1 MNVHEIYTQWVKVVL
16 YICKRGHFNMKQRW
30 ISLVAA
36 FVLIFSV
43 LVPMGA
49 SASTTETKN
58 PINEKL
64 GVPIVVYGGNLSADE
79 KEHVKTALRVAQ
91 ESEIDEITISGQDLA
106 KYIKDSNPN
115 SRMFSSAK
123 ITRQDAGKGLTISIV
138 TPDNITQV
146 TTEMYASAMLTAGI
160 EDAIVEIA
168 APKPVTGHSA
178 LVGIYKAYEVKT
190 GETLDIERTDVAN
203 DELSVATS
211 LAESA
216 GVSDEQVAELLTQIK
231 KAIAENKPATKEEVQ
246 KIVEDQL
253 AKLQINLSDTDRQ
266 LLVDLM
272 DRISNLNIDFGKLSS
287 QLSDLTATFDEK
299 FSAILEDE
307 GFWQSVKDFF
317 TKLIDTISSWFSKE

>member
-1 MNVHEIYTQWVKVVL
+1 
-16 YICKRGHFNMKQRW
+16 MKQKW

-36 FVLIFSV
+36 LVLMVTVFMPLGV
-43 LVPMGA
+43 
-49 SASTTETKN
+49 SAATTEQKN

-64 GVPIVVYGGNLSADE
+64 GVPIVVYGSNLSAEE
-79 KEHVKTALRVAQ
+79 KETVKTALRVDQ
-91 ESEIDEITISGQDLA
+91 ETEVDEITISGQDLA
-106 KYIKDSNPN
+106 KYIKDSNPS

-123 ITRQDAGKGLTISIV
+123 ITRQDEGKGLTISIV
-138 TPDNITQV
+138 TPANITQV
-146 TTEMYASAMLTAGI
+146 TSEMYASAMLTAGI

-216 GVSDEQVAELLTQIK
+216 GVTDAQVAELLTQIK

-246 KIVEDQL
+246 QIVEEQL
-253 AKLQINLSDTDRQ
+253 AKLQINLSDKDRQ

-272 DRISNLNIDFGKLSS
+272 NRISNLNIDFGKLSS
-287 QLSDLTATFDEK
+287 QLSDLTAKFDEK
-299 FSAILEDE
+299 FGAILEDE
-307 GFWQSVKDFF
+307 GFWQSVKNFF
-317 TKLIDTISSWFSKE
+317 TNLIDTISSWFKKEE

>member
-1 MNVHEIYTQWVKVVL
+1 MRKKWMAVI
-16 YICKRGHFNMKQRW
+16 
-30 ISLVAA
+30 AA
-36 FVLIFSV
+36 FALLISFVL
-43 LVPMGA
+43 PMGA
-49 SASTTETKN
+49 SAATTEQKN

-64 GVPIVVYGGNLSADE
+64 GVPIVVYGSNLSADE
-79 KEHVKTALRVAQ
+79 KELVKTALRVDQ
-91 ESEIDEITISGQDLA
+91 ESEVDEISISGQDLA
-106 KYIKDSNPN
+106 KYIKDSNPS

-146 TTEMYASAMLTAGI
+146 TSEMYANAMLTAGI

-178 LVGIYKAYEVKT
+178 LVGIYKAYEAKT

-211 LAESA
+211 IAESA
-216 GVSDEQVAELLTQIK
+216 GVSDAQVAELLTEIK

-246 KIVEDQL
+246 QIVEEQL
-253 AKLQINLSDTDRQ
+253 NKLQINLSEADRQ

-272 DRISNLNIDFGKLSS
+272 DRISNLNIDFSKLSS
-287 QLSDLTATFDEK
+287 QLSDLTAKFDEK
-299 FSAILEDE
+299 FGAILEDE
-307 GFWQSVKDFF
+307 GFWQSVKNFF
-317 TKLIDTISSWFSKE
+317 NNLIDTISSWFK